1 MLAFAG
7 GNIYSESSS
16 LKLREALMTS
26 EALSNRDMPN
36 LSDEGLRVLFDR
48 ETVFSAIDRVAA
60 EITQC
65 YQAFETVNLIPVMTG
80 GMQFAAALLL
90 DLERRAPGKWI
101 VVPVF
106 AAAYI
111 QDSVIYEPAIEF
123 PGTFDARIRTEAPVL
138 VLDDLL
144 DSGTTMQKLLTL
156 ISKKGIES
164 TKLAVLLER
173 ARPRQVDLKPDFC
186 GFELDSDAW
195 VVGFGMDS
203 EQRFRGLDGIYLLES
218 N

>member
-1 MLAFAG
+1 MA
-7 GNIYSESSS
+7 
-16 LKLREALMTS
+16 S
-26 EALSNRDMPN
+26 EALSRSNMPD
-36 LSDEGLRVLFDR
+36 LHEKGLRVLFDR
-48 ETVFSAIDRVAA
+48 EEVFSAIDRVAA
-60 EITQC
+60 EITQ
-65 YQAFETVNLIPVMTG
+65 YYEAFETVNLVPVITG
-80 GMQFAAALLL
+80 GMQFAAALLV

-111 QDSVIYEPAIEF
+111 QDSVISEPAIEF
-123 PGTFDARIRTEAPVL
+123 PGTFDARIKSDAPVL

-144 DSGTTMQKLLTL
+144 DSGTTMRELMTL
-156 ISKKGIES
+156 ISEKGIKS

-173 ARPRQVDLKPDFC
+173 ARPRKVDLRPDFC

-203 EQRFRGLDGIYLLES
+203 NQRFRGLDGIYLLKS
-218 N
+218 V

>member
-1 MLAFAG
+1 
-7 GNIYSESSS
+7 
-16 LKLREALMTS
+16 MTS
-26 EALSNRDMPN
+26 DGLSHSDMPD
-36 LSDEGLRVLFDR
+36 LHKKGLRVLFDR
-48 ETVFSAIDRVAA
+48 GKVFSAIDRLAA
-60 EITQC
+60 EITEC
-65 YQAFETVNLIPVMTG
+65 YEAFETVNLVPVITG
-80 GMQFAAALLL
+80 GMQFASALLT

-111 QDSVIYEPAIEF
+111 QDSVISEPAIEF
-123 PGTFDARIRTEAPVL
+123 PGTFDARIQSEAPVL

-144 DSGTTMQKLLTL
+144 DSGTTMCELMNL

-173 ARPRQVDLKPDFC
+173 ARPRQVDLKPDFY

-203 EQRFRGLDGIYLLES
+203 EQRFRGLDGIYLLEPV
-218 N
+218 

>member
-1 MLAFAG
+1 
-7 GNIYSESSS
+7 
-16 LKLREALMTS
+16 MTS
-26 EALSNRDMPN
+26 EALSSTDMPH
-36 LSDEGLRVLFDR
+36 LSEQGLRVLFDR

-65 YQAFETVNLIPVMTG
+65 YQAFETVNLVPVITG
-80 GMQFAAALLL
+80 GMQFAAALLT

-111 QDSVIYEPAIEF
+111 QDSVISEPAIEF
-123 PGTFDARIRTEAPVL
+123 PGTFDARIRAEAPVL

-144 DSGTTMQKLLTL
+144 DSGTTMQELMTL
-156 ISKKGIES
+156 ISKKGIGS

-195 VVGFGMDS
+195 VVGFGMDN
-203 EQRFRGLDGIYLLES
+203 EQRFRGLDGIYLLDS
-218 N
+218 T